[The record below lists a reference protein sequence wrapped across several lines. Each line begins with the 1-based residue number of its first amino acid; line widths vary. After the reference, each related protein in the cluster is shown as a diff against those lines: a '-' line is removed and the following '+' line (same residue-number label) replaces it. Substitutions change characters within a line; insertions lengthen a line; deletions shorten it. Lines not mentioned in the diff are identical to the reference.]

1 MRYNYTNK
9 KKKVRN
15 NKTRKV
21 GGATSIVIL
30 SILTACMSVLQ
41 FIYYITAIQKN
52 IQPVTSS
59 NLTISYD
66 EIKKNVESY
75 PEGSPALVSEKSIKL
90 LKDNNPKGM
99 NAAIEDKFLK
109 KIKRKV
115 HDTMVEGYTLSAKG
129 KKLIIDNMNR
139 ISQ

>member
-9 KKKVRN
+9 KKVKN

-21 GGATSIVIL
+21 GGAASIVIL

-52 IQPVTSS
+52 IQPVTFS

-75 PEGSPALVSEKSIKL
+75 PEGSPSLVSEKSIKF
-90 LKDNNPKGM
+90 LKDKNPKGI
-99 NAAIEDKFLK
+99 NGAIEDKFLK

-115 HDTMVEGYTLSAKG
+115 NDTVVEGYTLSAKG